1 MNDLKTSNDNIGLT
15 KEELELA
22 KINPEAFN
30 EYLKYKRDILKSI
43 DAERLVHEKEIE
55 LQKVEVERSKLE
67 IEKSK
72 IEHEKTYEMFESR
85 TQCLMSLICNNDNDM
100 CLHNNFLNSRNN
112 QKPSDEQIV
121 EKGNELIC
129 HKFNYD
135 DYIYKCYSYT
145 SFGIAWEAPAYYMDK
160 STFENENG
168 KKGRIKAIN
177 AIVVFKNYYVNEA
190 LDKEY
195 IFKVLNEKFKTHK
208 FKSEVDFFYGRMLKD
223 GTIEWGIKVDSKH
236 PPF

>member
-1 MNDLKTSNDNIGLT
+1 MSDLETSNVNIGLT
-15 KEELELA
+15 KEELELSKA
-22 KINPEAFN
+22 NPEGFV

-55 LQKVEVERSKLE
+55 LQRIEV
-67 IEKSK
+67 EKSK
-72 IEHEKTYEMFESR
+72 IEHEKTYNMFESR
-85 TQCLMSLICNNDNDM
+85 TKCIMSLIGNDTCLQNNLSDSKDQP
-100 CLHNNFLNSRNN
+100 LL
-112 QKPSDEQIV
+112 SDEQIV

-135 DYIYKCYSYT
+135 DYIYKCHSYT

-160 STFENENG
+160 SIFENENG

-177 AIVVFKNYYVNEA
+177 AIVVFKNDYVNEA

-223 GTIEWGIKVDSKH
+223 GTIEWGIKVDGKH

>member
-1 MNDLKTSNDNIGLT
+1 MSDLKTSNVNIGLT

-22 KINPEAFN
+22 KANPEAFN

-55 LQKVEVERSKLE
+55 LQRIEVEKF
-67 IEKSK
+67 K
-72 IEHEKTYEMFESR
+72 IEHEKSYDMFVSR
-85 TQCLMSLICNNDNDM
+85 TKCIMSLIGNDTCLQNNLSDSKDQPM
-100 CLHNNFLNSRNN
+100 L
-112 QKPSDEQIV
+112 SDEQII

-129 HKFNYD
+129 HTFNYD
-135 DYIYKCYSYT
+135 DYIYKCYNYASY
-145 SFGIAWEAPAYYMDK
+145 GITWEAPAYYMAK

-195 IFKVLNEKFKTHK
+195 IFKVLDEKFKTHK

-223 GTIEWGIKVDSKH
+223 GTIEWGIKVNGEN

>member
-1 MNDLKTSNDNIGLT
+1 MSDLKTSDVNIGLT

-22 KINPEAFN
+22 KTNPECFN

-55 LQKVEVERSKLE
+55 LQRIEV
-67 IEKSK
+67 EKSK
-72 IEHEKTYEMFESR
+72 MEHEKTYNMFVSR
-85 TQCLMSLICNNDNDM
+85 TKCLMSLISNDTCLQNN
-100 CLHNNFLNSRNN
+100 L
-112 QKPSDEQIV
+112 SDSKDQLLLSGEQII
-121 EKGNELIC
+121 EKENEIISY
-129 HKFNYD
+129 KFNYD
-135 DYIYKCYSYT
+135 DYIYKCYDYAST
-145 SFGIAWEAPAYYMDK
+145 NIKWEAPAYYMDK

-208 FKSEVDFFYGRMLKD
+208 FKSEVDFFYGKMLRD
-223 GTIEWGIKVDSKH
+223 GTIEWDIKVNGEN

>member
-1 MNDLKTSNDNIGLT
+1 MSDLKTSGVNIGLT

-22 KINPEAFN
+22 KANPEVFI
-30 EYLKYKRDILKSI
+30 EYLNYKRDILKSI
-43 DAERLVHEKEIE
+43 DAERLAHEKEIE
-55 LQKVEVERSKLE
+55 LQRIEV
-67 IEKSK
+67 EKSK

-85 TQCLMSLICNNDNDM
+85 TKCIMSLISNDTCLQNNLSYSKDQ
-100 CLHNNFLNSRNN
+100 LLLSG
-112 QKPSDEQIV
+112 EQIV

-135 DYIYKCYSYT
+135 DYIYKCYDYAST
-145 SFGIAWEAPAYYMDK
+145 NIKWEAPAYYMDK

-208 FKSEVDFFYGRMLKD
+208 FKSEVDFFYGKMLRD
-223 GTIEWGIKVDSKH
+223 GTIEWDIKVNGEN

>member
-1 MNDLKTSNDNIGLT
+1 MLINLVDGLT

-22 KINPEAFN
+22 KTNPESFN

-55 LQKVEVERSKLE
+55 LQRIEV
-67 IEKSK
+67 EKSK
-72 IEHEKTYEMFESR
+72 IEHEKTYNMFISR
-85 TQCLMSLICNNDNDM
+85 TKCIMSLISNDTCLQNNLSYSKDQ
-100 CLHNNFLNSRNN
+100 LLLSG
-112 QKPSDEQIV
+112 EQIV

-135 DYIYKCYSYT
+135 DYIYKCYDYAST
-145 SFGIAWEAPAYYMDK
+145 NIKWEAPAYYMDK

-195 IFKVLNEKFKTHK
+195 IYKVLDEKFKTHQ
-208 FKSEVDFFYGRMLKD
+208 FKSETDFFYGRMLRD
-223 GTIEWGIKVDSKH
+223 GTIEWDIKVNGEN

>member
-1 MNDLKTSNDNIGLT
+1 MNDLETSNVSIGLT

-22 KINPEAFN
+22 KINPESFN

-55 LQKVEVERSKLE
+55 LQQIEV
-67 IEKSK
+67 EKSK
-72 IEHEKTYEMFESR
+72 IEHEKTYNMFVSR
-85 TQCLMSLICNNDNDM
+85 TKCIMSLICNNDNDT
-100 CLHNNFLNSRNN
+100 CLHNDFLNSRNN

-121 EKGNELIC
+121 EKENEIISYE
-129 HKFNYD
+129 FNYD
-135 DYIYKCYSYT
+135 DYIYKCYSYA
-145 SFGIAWEAPAYYMDK
+145 SYGILWKAPAYYMAK
-160 STFENENG
+160 STFKKENG
-168 KKGRIKAIN
+168 KKGPIKAIN
-177 AIVVFKNYYVNEA
+177 AIVVFKNDYVNES

-195 IFKVLNEKFKTHK
+195 IFEVLNEKFKAHK

-223 GTIEWGIKVDSKH
+223 GTIEWGIKVNGEN

>member
-1 MNDLKTSNDNIGLT
+1 MNDLETSNVSIGLT

-22 KINPEAFN
+22 KTNPESFN
-30 EYLKYKRDILKSI
+30 EYINFKRDVLKSI

-55 LQKVEVERSKLE
+55 LQRIEV
-67 IEKSK
+67 EKSK
-72 IEHEKTYEMFESR
+72 IEHEKTYNMFESR
-85 TQCLMSLICNNDNDM
+85 TKCIMSLIGNDTCLQND
-100 CLHNNFLNSRNN
+100 LSNSKD
-112 QKPSDEQIV
+112 QLLLSGEQII

-129 HKFNYD
+129 HTFNYD
-135 DYIYKCYSYT
+135 DYIYKCYNYASY
-145 SFGIAWEAPAYYMDK
+145 GIAWEAPAYYMAK

-208 FKSEVDFFYGRMLKD
+208 FKSDVDFFYGRMLKD
-223 GTIEWGIKVDSKH
+223 GTIEWGIKVDDVN

>member
-1 MNDLKTSNDNIGLT
+1 MNDLKTSNVNIGLT

-22 KINPEAFN
+22 KANPEVFI

-55 LQKVEVERSKLE
+55 LQRIE
-67 IEKSK
+67 IQKSK
-72 IEHEKTYEMFESR
+72 IEHEKTYNMFESR
-85 TQCLMSLICNNDNDM
+85 TKCIMSLISNDTCLQNNLSYSKDQ
-100 CLHNNFLNSRNN
+100 LLLSG
-112 QKPSDEQIV
+112 EQII
-121 EKGNELIC
+121 EKENEIISYT
-129 HKFNYD
+129 FNYD
-135 DYIYKCYSYT
+135 DYIYKCYSYA
-145 SFGIAWEAPAYYMDK
+145 SYGILWEAPAYYMDK

-190 LDKEY
+190 IDKEY
-195 IFKVLNEKFKTHK
+195 IFKVLNEKFKTHQ
-208 FKSEVDFFYGRMLKD
+208 FKSETDFFYGRMCID
-223 GTIEWGIKVDSKH
+223 GTIEWGIQVNGEN

>member
-1 MNDLKTSNDNIGLT
+1 MSDLKTPNVNIGLT

-22 KINPEAFN
+22 KTNPEAFN

-55 LQKVEVERSKLE
+55 LQRIEV
-67 IEKSK
+67 EKSK
-72 IEHEKTYEMFESR
+72 IEHEKSYNMFVSR
-85 TQCLMSLICNNDNDM
+85 TKCIMSLIGNDTYNQNN
-100 CLHNNFLNSRNN
+100 LSNSKD
-112 QKPSDEQIV
+112 QLLLSGEQII
-121 EKGNELIC
+121 EKENEIISYR
-129 HKFNYD
+129 FNYD
-135 DYIYKCYSYT
+135 NYIYKCNSYT
-145 SFGIAWEAPAYYMDK
+145 SFGTKWEAPAYYMAK
-160 STFENENG
+160 STFKNENG

-223 GTIEWGIKVDSKH
+223 GTIEWGIKVNGEN